1 MAEEKEIMQA
11 KAVYDT
17 LCNML
22 TENKWHY
29 EGDEDNFVITCGAQ
43 GEDLPIKL
51 TIRIDPERLLI
62 SIISPMPF
70 TVPEDKRIDMA
81 LAVSIA
87 NYGLV
92 DGSFDY
98 SFANGNIYF
107 RMTSSFMDSLIGK
120 ELFDYMVFVSCGTI
134 DRFNDKFL
142 MIIKDKMTLDEL
154 VKYTKE

>member
-29 EGDEDNFVITCGAQ
+29 DEDEDNFVITCGAQ

-51 TIRIDPERLLI
+51 TIRVDPERLLV

-107 RMTSSFMDSLIGK
+107 RMTSSFKRHNI
-120 ELFDYMVFVSCGTI
+120 
-134 DRFNDKFL
+134 
-142 MIIKDKMTLDEL
+142 L
-154 VKYTKE
+154 VRCPS